1 MLDTSPRPRIV
12 PVAHGRTDV
21 GRQREH
27 NEDKLLV
34 QHELGLFVVC
44 DGMGGNN
51 AGEVASALATTSL
64 ENFFQATVD
73 GSLPGKLRKED
84 ESLSDSERRLVL
96 GVRKAN
102 SDVYE
107 ISSTRI
113 EHQGMG
119 STIVAMHVSG
129 NTGSIE
135 IAHIGDSRCYRI
147 RDGKMEQLTRD
158 HSLIGDALAW
168 NPNLTEEELSRLPKN
183 IISRALGLKRYVEV
197 DVKTESGLPGDVYLL
212 CSDGLSGMIKD
223 AQIRDLVLLSDDLDE
238 ACENL
243 IALANEAGGSDN
255 ITVVAVRIEADPSG
269 ETAEPVPLPSS
280 QREPRAEAEVDQDAR
295 SLLEL
300 EPEPALED
308 DDTEPTS
315 DPEPENEPEAESD
328 SDTDEETDAESES
341 TSEPPAIAMARA
353 VDGETANGPD
363 ISVSSV
369 AVDELL
375 SYFDGAPGSDPT
387 KKNGVAPTRC
397 ASCGGIPTPGDL
409 FCGHCGARIPP

>member
-12 PVAHGRTDV
+12 PVACGRTDV

-27 NEDKLLV
+27 NEDKFLV
-34 QHELGLFVVC
+34 QPELGLFVVC

-64 ENFFQATVD
+64 ENFFQATVT
-73 GSLPGKLRKED
+73 GPVPGKLRKED
-84 ESLSDSERRLVL
+84 ESLNDSERRLVL

-119 STIVAMHVSG
+119 STIVAMHVSRA
-129 NTGSIE
+129 TGSIE

-168 NPNLTEEELSRLPKN
+168 NPNLSEEELSRLPKN
-183 IISRALGLKRYVEV
+183 IISRALGLKKYVEV
-197 DVKTESGLPGDVYLL
+197 DIKTESGLPGDIYLL

-223 AQIRDLVLLSDDLDE
+223 PQILDLVLLSDDLDE

-243 IALANEAGGSDN
+243 IAVANEAGGSDN

-269 ETAEPVPLPSS
+269 EAAEPVPPPSS
-280 QREPRAEAEVDQDAR
+280 PGEAVEPAQVEPTEP
-295 SLLEL
+295 LLEL

-308 DDTEPTS
+308 DDPEPAS
-315 DPEPENEPEAESD
+315 DPDPEPEPEREAE
-328 SDTDEETDAESES
+328 TEAETDGEMVPAHATAEVA
-341 TSEPPAIAMARA
+341 P
-353 VDGETANGPD
+353 NGPD
-363 ISVSSV
+363 ISVSSL

-375 SYFDGAPGSDPT
+375 SYLDTSQAGATSKEKNGAP
-387 KKNGVAPTRC
+387 VRC
-397 ASCGGIPTPGDL
+397 ASCGDVPTPGDL
-409 FCGHCGARIPP
+409 FCGHCGARIAH

>member
-12 PVAHGRTDV
+12 PIAYGKTDV

-27 NEDKLLV
+27 NEDQFLV
-34 QHELGLFVVC
+34 APELGLFVVC

-64 ENFFQATVD
+64 KNFFQAT
-73 GSLPGKLRKED
+73 GSGPVPGKIRKED
-84 ESLSDSERRLVL
+84 EPLSEPERRLVL

-102 SDVYE
+102 SDVFE

-119 STIVAMHVSG
+119 STIVAMHVSRD
-129 NTGSIE
+129 TGSIE

-147 RDGKMEQLTRD
+147 RDGTIQQLTRD

-168 NPNLTEEELSRLPKN
+168 NPNLSEEELSRLPKN

-197 DVKTESGLPGDVYLL
+197 DVKTEQVEPGDVYLL

-223 AQIRDLVLLSDDLDE
+223 AQILELFLLSDDLQD

-255 ITVVAVRIEADPSG
+255 ITAVAVRIEADPRDVD
-269 ETAEPVPLPSS
+269 APPSS
-280 QREPRAEAEVDQDAR
+280 NGVVSDRSSPASGVDSQEIEV
-295 SLLEL
+295 E
-300 EPEPALED
+300 ED
-308 DDTEPTS
+308 
-315 DPEPENEPEAESD
+315 
-328 SDTDEETDAESES
+328 
-341 TSEPPAIAMARA
+341 EPPSEQTRKFASAYGEAVSTDRVRA
-353 VDGETANGPD
+353 KGSNGPD
-363 ISVSSV
+363 ISTSPI

-375 SYFDGAPGSDPT
+375 SYLDGAPSDDLT
-387 KKNGVAPTRC
+387 SHDVRC
-397 ASCGGIPTPGDL
+397 AECGDVPTAGDL
-409 FCGHCGARIPP
+409 FCGNCGARIPP

>member
-1 MLDTSPRPRIV
+1 MPDTSPRPRIV
-12 PVAHGRTDV
+12 PVAQGRTDV
-21 GRQREH
+21 GRLREH
-27 NEDKLLV
+27 NEDMFLV
-34 QHELGLFVVC
+34 QPELGLFVVC

-64 ENFFQATVD
+64 ENFFQATES
-73 GSLPGKLRKED
+73 GPLPGKLRKED
-84 ESLSDSERRLVL
+84 ESLSDSERRLVV

-102 SDVYE
+102 ADVYE

-119 STIVAMHVSG
+119 STIVAVHVSG

-168 NPNLTEEELSRLPKN
+168 NPNLSEEELSRLPKN

-197 DVKTESGLPGDVYLL
+197 DVKTEAAVPGDVYLL

-223 AQIRDLVLLSDDLDE
+223 AQILDLVLLSDDLDE
-238 ACENL
+238 ACDNL
-243 IALANEAGGSDN
+243 IAMANEAGGSDN

-269 ETAEPVPLPSS
+269 AVAEPLPPPAS
-280 QREPRAEAEVDQDAR
+280 PRAPSPPAEQEHEP
-295 SLLEL
+295 LEL
-300 EPEPALED
+300 EPESALED
-308 DDTEPTS
+308 DDPEPFSDPDPEPTS
-315 DPEPENEPEAESD
+315 DPAPDPAPEPAADPEAD
-328 SDTDEETDAESES
+328 LDTR
-341 TSEPPAIAMARA
+341 EPSPQPEASVNAPA
-353 VDGETANGPD
+353 NSPD
-363 ISVSSV
+363 ISVSASAI

-375 SYFDGAPGSDPT
+375 SYLDGAPEG
-387 KKNGVAPTRC
+387 GAPTTMNGTPARC
-397 ASCGGIPTPGDL
+397 ASCGDIPSPGDL
-409 FCGHCGARIPP
+409 FCGHCGARIPL